1 MVNGFF
7 KSQTSLSELKGVAPS
22 SSKRAFSIII
32 IIIISMTNR
41 VGFQAEYDESL
52 WETFFCLS

>member
-1 MVNGFF
+1 MVNGLF
-7 KSQTSLSELKGVAPS
+7 KSQSSLSELKGVAPS
-22 SSKRAFSIII
+22 SSKRAFS

>member
-1 MVNGFF
+1 MVNGLY
-7 KSQTSLSELKGVAPS
+7 KSQSSLSELKGVAPS

>member
-1 MVNGFF
+1 MVNGLY
-7 KSQTSLSELKGVAPS
+7 KSQSSLSELKGVAPS
-22 SSKRAFSIII
+22 SSKRAFSII

>member
-1 MVNGFF
+1 MVVNGLY
-7 KSQTSLSELKGVAPS
+7 KSHSSLSELKGVAPS
-22 SSKRAFSIII
+22 SSKRAFS